1 MTTGERPEA
10 GLRPEYR
17 ALYRELQTRM
27 SPGGDLAP
35 GGADTF
41 ARFRRGALW
50 TPERERMH
58 SAILEEFAGRC
69 AGLPR
74 DGHAA
79 LLTAGAPGAGKGGAL
94 RGLGEWQGRDD
105 ALGHALRRVHGID
118 VRDYVVLDPDQFKV
132 AIFEHGG
139 SPRLAPSAG
148 VLSDGRPVAPS
159 ETASLTHRESAF
171 LQEVF
176 EQWARS
182 EGYNLLY
189 DATLRDQR
197 WNEKLLGDLRADG
210 YDRRV
215 LLSVEVPL
223 EQCLAQNAGRWQHG
237 RTEFDAGRDP
247 YGGRMAPEVMIEDLY
262 ARSTSG
268 RGFSV
273 GRENAEKLVESGLA
287 TGLITSERGVFP
299 AGRGTEPGLA
309 SGLGTSAGGASRV
322 SGAGV
327 PAGAVSGAGASD
339 GRVSGA
345 GVPAGAVSGA
355 GASDGGVAGVSGPAG
370 AVSGAG
376 ASIGD
381 ATIRVATAAR
391 LRSGGGSASPAAGRV
406 PGAAGGASPAVAAVP
421 RPAPRPPRAP

>member
-41 ARFRRGALW
+41 GRFRRGALW
-50 TPERERMH
+50 TPDRERMH
-58 SAILEEFAGRC
+58 SAILEEFTARC
-69 AGLPR
+69 TGMPR

-105 ALGHALRRVHGID
+105 ELGRALERAHGID

-139 SPRLAPSAG
+139 SPHLPHHAG
-148 VLSDGRPVAPS
+148 ALSDGRPLAPS

-171 LQEVF
+171 LQDVF
-176 EQWARS
+176 EQWARG

-215 LLSVEVPL
+215 LLSVEVPV
-223 EQCLAQNAGRWQHG
+223 EQCLAQNAARWQHG
-237 RTEFDAGRDP
+237 RTEFDAGRDR

-273 GRENAEKLVESGLA
+273 GRENAEKLVEGGLA
-287 TGLITSERGVFP
+287 TALITSERGVFP
-299 AGRGTEPGLA
+299 GGRGTGAALGAAPGVA
-309 SGLGTSAGGASRV
+309 PVSGLGVSAGVG
-322 SGAGV
+322 SGGGV
-327 PAGAVSGAGASD
+327 PGGVVPGG
-339 GRVSGA
+339 
-345 GVPAGAVSGA
+345 GVP
-355 GASDGGVAGVSGPAG
+355 GGVVPGGGVPGGVVPG
-370 AVSGAG
+370 GGVPGG
-376 ASIGD
+376 FRVGD
-381 ATIRVATAAR
+381 ATVRVATAAR
-391 LRSGGGSASPAAGRV
+391 LRSGGGSAVPAAGRT
-406 PGAAGGASPAVAAVP
+406 PGAASPAAAGVP
-421 RPAPRPPRAP
+421 RVVPRAPRTP

>member
-118 VRDYVVLDPDQFKV
+118 IRDYVVLDPDQFKV

-139 SPRLAPSAG
+139 SPRLAPSAR

-223 EQCLAQNAGRWQHG
+223 EQCLAQNAGRWQRG

-309 SGLGTSAGGASRV
+309 SGLGTSTGGAPGLGTSAGGASRV

-339 GRVSGA
+339 GGVS
-345 GVPAGAVSGA
+345 
-355 GASDGGVAGVSGPAG
+355 GVSGPAG

-391 LRSGGGSASPAAGRV
+391 LRSGGGNASPAAGRM

>member
-17 ALYRELQTRM
+17 ALYRELQARM

-35 GGADTF
+35 GGTDTF
-41 ARFRRGALW
+41 GQFRRGVLW
-50 TPERERMH
+50 TPDRERMH
-58 SAILEEFAGRC
+58 SAILEEFKARC
-69 AGLPR
+69 AGRPR

-105 ALGHALRRVHGID
+105 ELGRALRRAHGVD
-118 VRDYVVLDPDQFKV
+118 VRDYVVLDPDEFKV

-139 SPRLAPSAG
+139 SPRLPPHARELP
-148 VLSDGRPVAPS
+148 DGRLLAPS

-171 LQEVF
+171 LQDVF
-176 EQWARS
+176 EQWARA

-215 LLSVEVPL
+215 LLSVEVPV
-223 EQCLAQNAGRWQHG
+223 EQCLAQNAARWQHG
-237 RTEFDAGRDP
+237 RTEFDAGRDR

-268 RGFSV
+268 RGFSI
-273 GRENAEKLVESGLA
+273 GRENAEKLVEGGLA
-287 TGLITSERGVFP
+287 TALITSERGVFP
-299 AGRGTEPGLA
+299 TGRGTDPALA
-309 SGLGTSAGGASRV
+309 SGHGASAGAGPTPGPGVPTGAV
-322 SGAGV
+322 SGVSAGAGPGGVVAGSGV
-327 PAGAVSGAGASD
+327 PAGHQQ
-339 GRVSGA
+339 
-345 GVPAGAVSGA
+345 
-355 GASDGGVAGVSGPAG
+355 
-370 AVSGAG
+370 
-376 ASIGD
+376 GD

-391 LRSGGGSASPAAGRV
+391 LRSGGGSTAPAAGRTAGA
-406 PGAAGGASPAVAAVP
+406 PGAVPSAAPAVP
-421 RPAPRPPRAP
+421 RPAPRFPRTP

>member
-41 ARFRRGALW
+41 GQFRRGALW
-50 TPERERMH
+50 TPDRERMH
-58 SAILEEFAGRC
+58 SAILEEFTARC
-69 AGLPR
+69 AGMPR

-105 ALGHALRRVHGID
+105 ELGRALKRAHGID

-139 SPRLAPSAG
+139 SPHLPHHARE
-148 VLSDGRPVAPS
+148 LSDGRPLAPS

-176 EQWARS
+176 EQWARG
-182 EGYNLLY
+182 EGHNLLY

-215 LLSVEVPL
+215 LLSVEVPV

-237 RTEFDAGRDP
+237 RTEFDAGRDR
-247 YGGRMAPEVMIEDLY
+247 YGGRMAPEAMIEDLY

-273 GRENAEKLVESGLA
+273 GRENAEKLVEGGLA
-287 TGLITSERGVFP
+287 TALITSERGVFP
-299 AGRGTEPGLA
+299 GVRGMGTVLGAAPEPGLGA
-309 SGLGTSAGGASRV
+309 SAGVGL
-322 SGAGV
+322 
-327 PAGAVSGAGASD
+327 GAGAP
-339 GRVSGA
+339 GGAVPGGGVPGGVVSGG
-345 GVPAGAVSGA
+345 GVP
-355 GASDGGVAGVSGPAG
+355 GGFRV
-370 AVSGAG
+370 
-376 ASIGD
+376 GD
-381 ATIRVATAAR
+381 ATVRVATAAR
-391 LRSGGGSASPAAGRV
+391 LRSGGGSAVPAAGRT
-406 PGAAGGASPAVAAVP
+406 PGAAPPAAGGVPRAVP
-421 RPAPRPPRAP
+421 RAPRTP

>member
-35 GGADTF
+35 GDADTF
-41 ARFRRGALW
+41 SRFRRGALW

-58 SAILEEFAGRC
+58 SAILEEFTARC

-94 RGLGEWQGRDD
+94 RGLDAWQGRDD
-105 ALGHALRRVHGID
+105 GLGHELRRVHGID

-139 SPRLAPSAG
+139 SPRLPPHARL
-148 VLSDGRPVAPS
+148 LSDGRPVAPS

-171 LQEVF
+171 LQDVF
-176 EQWARS
+176 EQWARA

-215 LLSVEVPL
+215 LLSVEVPV

-237 RTEFDAGRDP
+237 RSEFDAGRDR

-268 RGFSV
+268 RGFSI
-273 GRENAEKLVESGLA
+273 GRENAEKLVEGGLA
-287 TGLITSERGVFP
+287 TALITSERGVFP
-299 AGRGTEPGLA
+299 GGRGTGPAPGL
-309 SGLGTSAGGASRV
+309 GAS
-322 SGAGV
+322 
-327 PAGAVSGAGASD
+327 AGAVSGAGVPPGPMPGPGVPVGPVPGPGVPA
-339 GRVSGA
+339 GTGSGP
-345 GVPAGAVSGA
+345 GVPAGAGSGA
-355 GASDGGVAGVSGPAG
+355 GASAAYRQ
-370 AVSGAG
+370 
-376 ASIGD
+376 GD
-381 ATIRVATAAR
+381 ATVRVATAAR
-391 LRSGGGSASPAAGRV
+391 LRSGGGSAAPAAGRTPGA
-406 PGAAGGASPAVAAVP
+406 PGAASPAAAVP

>member
-35 GGADTF
+35 GDADTF

-139 SPRLAPSAG
+139 SPRLAPSAR

-223 EQCLAQNAGRWQHG
+223 DQCLAQNAGRWQHG

-287 TGLITSERGVFP
+287 TGLITSERGLFP

-309 SGLGTSAGGASRV
+309 SGLGTSAGGAPGLGTSAG
-322 SGAGV
+322 GAH
-327 PAGAVSGAGASD
+327 
-339 GRVSGA
+339 RVSGA

-355 GASDGGVAGVSGPAG
+355 GASDGGVAGVSVPAG

-381 ATIRVATAAR
+381 ATIRVSTAAR
-391 LRSGGGSASPAAGRV
+391 LRSGGGSASPAAGRM
-406 PGAAGGASPAVAAVP
+406 PGTAGGASPAVAAVP

>member
-17 ALYRELQTRM
+17 ALYRELQNRM
-27 SPGGDLAP
+27 SPGGALAP
-35 GGADTF
+35 GDADTF
-41 ARFRRGALW
+41 ARFRHGALW
-50 TPERERMH
+50 TPDRERMH
-58 SAILEEFAGRC
+58 SAILEEFAARC

-94 RGLGEWQGRDD
+94 RGLDEWQGRDD
-105 ALGHALRRVHGID
+105 ELGHTLRRVHGID

-139 SPRLAPSAG
+139 SPRLPTAAR

-197 WNEKLLGDLRADG
+197 WNEKLLGDLRAGG

-215 LLSVEVPL
+215 LLSVEVPV

-237 RTEFDAGRDP
+237 RTAFDAGRDP

-273 GRENAEKLVESGLA
+273 GRENAEKLVEGGLA
-287 TGLITSERGVFP
+287 TALITSERGVFP
-299 AGRGTEPGLA
+299 GVFPAGRGTGAAPVPGLGA
-309 SGLGTSAGGASRV
+309 SAGAVPGP
-322 SGAGV
+322 GPGV
-327 PAGAVSGAGASD
+327 PGGAVSG
-339 GRVSGA
+339 
-345 GVPAGAVSGA
+345 P
-355 GASDGGVAGVSGPAG
+355 GGYRQ
-370 AVSGAG
+370 
-376 ASIGD
+376 GD
-381 ATIRVATAAR
+381 ATVRVATAAR
-391 LRSGGGSASPAAGRV
+391 LRSGGGSASPATGGTPSA
-406 PGAAGGASPAVAAVP
+406 PAAAAVP
-421 RPAPRPPRAP
+421 RPAPRPPRTP

>member
-35 GGADTF
+35 GGTDTF
-41 ARFRRGALW
+41 GQFRRGALW

-58 SAILEEFAGRC
+58 SAILEEFTARC

-105 ALGHALRRVHGID
+105 ELGRALKRAHGID
-118 VRDYVVLDPDQFKV
+118 VRDYVVLDPDDFKV

-139 SPRLAPSAG
+139 SPHLPPHARE
-148 VLSDGRPVAPS
+148 LSDGRPVAPS

-171 LQEVF
+171 LQDVF
-176 EQWARS
+176 EQWARA

-215 LLSVEVPL
+215 LLSVEVPV

-237 RTEFDAGRDP
+237 RTEFDAGRDR

-273 GRENAEKLVESGLA
+273 GRENAEKLVEGGLA
-287 TGLITSERGVFP
+287 TALITSERGVF
-299 AGRGTEPGLA
+299 ATGRPTGTAPV
-309 SGLGTSAGGASRV
+309 SGLGAS
-322 SGAGV
+322 
-327 PAGAVSGAGASD
+327 PAHQQ
-339 GRVSGA
+339 
-345 GVPAGAVSGA
+345 
-355 GASDGGVAGVSGPAG
+355 
-370 AVSGAG
+370 
-376 ASIGD
+376 GD

-391 LRSGGGSASPAAGRV
+391 LRSGVGSTAPAAGRT
-406 PGAAGGASPAVAAVP
+406 PGAPGTAGAATPAASAVP
-421 RPAPRPPRAP
+421 RAAPRPPRTR

>member
-1 MTTGERPEA
+1 MTTSERPEA

-17 ALYRELQTRM
+17 ALYRELQNRM

-35 GGADTF
+35 GDADTF
-41 ARFRRGALW
+41 ARFRHGALW
-50 TPERERMH
+50 TPDRERMH
-58 SAILEEFAGRC
+58 SAILEEFAARC
-69 AGLPR
+69 TGLPR

-94 RGLGEWQGRDD
+94 RGLDEWQGRDD
-105 ALGHALRRVHGID
+105 ELGHALRRAHGID

-139 SPRLAPSAG
+139 SPHLPPAAR

-176 EQWARS
+176 ERWARS

-215 LLSVEVPL
+215 LLSVEVPV

-237 RTEFDAGRDP
+237 RTAFDAGRDP

-273 GRENAEKLVESGLA
+273 GRENAEKLVEEGLA
-287 TGLITSERGVFP
+287 TALITSDRGVFP
-299 AGRGTEPGLA
+299 AGRGTGPA
-309 SGLGTSAGGASRV
+309 PVSGLGSSAGVVSGPGVAGGAT
-322 SGAGV
+322 SGPGGAMSG
-327 PAGAVSGAGASD
+327 PGSAVSGPGS
-339 GRVSGA
+339 
-345 GVPAGAVSGA
+345 AVSGSG
-355 GASDGGVAGVSGPAG
+355 GA
-370 AVSGAG
+370 
-376 ASIGD
+376 GD
-381 ATIRVATAAR
+381 ATVRVATAAR
-391 LRSGGGSASPAAGRV
+391 LRSGGGSASPVTGGTPSAPAA
-406 PGAAGGASPAVAAVP
+406 ATVP
-421 RPAPRPPRAP
+421 RPAPRPPRTP

>member
-35 GGADTF
+35 GGTDTF
-41 ARFRRGALW
+41 GQFRRGALW
-50 TPERERMH
+50 TPDRERMH
-58 SAILEEFAGRC
+58 SAILEEFTARC
-69 AGLPR
+69 AHLPR

-94 RGLGEWQGRDD
+94 RGLGDWQGRDD
-105 ALGHALRRVHGID
+105 ELGRALTRAHGID

-139 SPRLAPSAG
+139 SPHLSAHARE
-148 VLSDGRPVAPS
+148 LSDGRPVAPS

-171 LQEVF
+171 LQDVF
-176 EQWARS
+176 EQWARAQ
-182 EGYNLLY
+182 GYNLLY
-189 DATLRDQR
+189 DATLRDQK

-215 LLSVEVPL
+215 LLSVEVPV
-223 EQCLAQNAGRWQHG
+223 EQCLAQNAARWQDG
-237 RTEFDAGRDP
+237 RAEFDAGRDR

-273 GRENAEKLVESGLA
+273 GRENAEKLVEGGLA
-287 TGLITSERGVFP
+287 TALITSERGVFP
-299 AGRGTEPGLA
+299 AGRAPGAGLASAAGLASSAGLA
-309 SGLGTSAGGASRV
+309 SGAA
-322 SGAGV
+322 
-327 PAGAVSGAGASD
+327 PGAGATP
-339 GRVSGA
+339 GAAPGSGL
-345 GVPAGAVSGA
+345 GGSPAHVQ
-355 GASDGGVAGVSGPAG
+355 
-370 AVSGAG
+370 
-376 ASIGD
+376 GD
-381 ATIRVATAAR
+381 ATIRVSTAAR
-391 LRSGGGSASPAAGRV
+391 LRSGTGSAAPAAAAGRGPGATGTAS
-406 PGAAGGASPAVAAVP
+406 PGAAVGS

>member
-1 MTTGERPEA
+1 MTTGDRPEA

-17 ALYRELQTRM
+17 ALYRELQARM

-35 GGADTF
+35 GDTDTF
-41 ARFRRGALW
+41 GQFRRGALW
-50 TPERERMH
+50 TPDRERIH
-58 SAILEEFAGRC
+58 SAVLEDFTARC
-69 AGLPR
+69 AGMPR

-105 ALGHALRRVHGID
+105 ELGLALRRAHGID
-118 VRDYVVLDPDQFKV
+118 VRDYVVLDPDDFKV

-139 SPRLAPSAG
+139 SPHLPSHARE
-148 VLSDGRPVAPS
+148 LSDGRRLAPS

-171 LQEVF
+171 LQGVF
-176 EQWARS
+176 EQWARA

-215 LLSVEVPL
+215 LLSVEVPV
-223 EQCLAQNAGRWQHG
+223 ERCLAQNAGRWQHG
-237 RTEFDAGRDP
+237 RAEFDAGRDR

-273 GRENAEKLVESGLA
+273 GRENAEKLVEGGLA
-287 TGLITSERGVFP
+287 TALITSERGAF
-299 AGRGTEPGLA
+299 ASGRTTGTAPA
-309 SGLGTSAGGASRV
+309 SGLDAS
-322 SGAGV
+322 
-327 PAGAVSGAGASD
+327 PAH
-339 GRVSGA
+339 RQ
-345 GVPAGAVSGA
+345 
-355 GASDGGVAGVSGPAG
+355 
-370 AVSGAG
+370 
-376 ASIGD
+376 GD
-381 ATIRVATAAR
+381 ATIRVAAAAR
-391 LRSGGGSASPAAGRV
+391 LRSGGGSTVPAAGRTPGG
-406 PGAAGGASPAVAAVP
+406 PGAAPSASAVP
-421 RPAPRPPRAP
+421 RATPRPPRTP